1 MKSINF
7 LLAGVGGQG
16 TLLASSVLAEVGW
29 RAGYDVKKAEA
40 HGMSQRGGSVT
51 SHVRWGAE
59 VHSPLIGA
67 GEVDVL
73 LVFEK
78 VEALRSLA
86 MLRPGGTL
94 IVNDQAIEPISVTS
108 GGAAYPDDAHL
119 RQVVAGVTDDV
130 SWVPGV
136 QIAEE
141 LGDSRAANLVLLGA
155 LSARLD
161 VPAELWLAVIAE
173 RVPAKSLALNCQAFE
188 RGRQHGPLTTTRPSS
203 ETLRRT

>member
-1 MKSINF
+1 MKAINF

-16 TLLASSVLAEVGW
+16 TLLASDVLAEVGW
-29 RAGYDVKKAEA
+29 QAGYAVKKAEV

-59 VHSPLIGA
+59 VHSPTTGA

-73 LVFEK
+73 LAFEK
-78 VEALRSLA
+78 VEALRNLA

-94 IVNDQAIEPISVTS
+94 IVNDQAVEPPSVTT
-108 GGAAYPDDAHL
+108 GGATYPDDAHV
-119 RQVVAGVTDDV
+119 RQMIAQVTDDV
-130 SWVPGV
+130 SWVPGL

-141 LGDSRAANLVLLGA
+141 LGDSRVTNVVLLGA

-161 VPAELWLAVIAE
+161 VPPELWLEVIAE
-173 RVPAKSLALNCQAFE
+173 RVPAKFLDLNRQAFE
-188 RGRQHGPLTTTRPSS
+188 RGRQHGPLA
-203 ETLRRT
+203 RR